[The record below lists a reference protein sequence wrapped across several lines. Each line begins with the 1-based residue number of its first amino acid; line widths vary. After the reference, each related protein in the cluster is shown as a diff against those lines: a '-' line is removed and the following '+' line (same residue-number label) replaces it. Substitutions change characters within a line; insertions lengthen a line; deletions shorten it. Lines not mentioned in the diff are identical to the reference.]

1 MQMKTRRTVLALLGS
16 STLAGCASPAI
27 VSRDAND
34 PFEGGIGGTGIVGV
48 ITGFGSILING
59 LKVEVTNRTKV
70 RSALGNSGLDALA
83 SGQSVTIEA
92 VRTDAGLR
100 ARIITQDQLLIGT
113 LMHGSGGLS
122 VNGVPVQR
130 EASSLGRADAGARV
144 AVSGVWRGAGVVASR
159 IDVVADGGP
168 DVISGTIAHGRQ
180 SALSIGAA
188 NVALSGA
195 ARGADGRFSVAVG
208 HAKDGLFQADTLMQ
222 ERFAGFTSLTQIAAE
237 GFLEPSET
245 APGFRIAGLGHS
257 FAKDTR
263 LGAIKQ
269 RRAVYFGQYDGLF
282 GANRGFVMPQDF
294 AQRRRL
300 LQAGLD
306 DTFAGELLR
315 L

>member
-16 STLAGCASPAI
+16 SALAGCASPAI
-27 VSRDAND
+27 VSREAND

-48 ITGFGSILING
+48 ITGFSSILING

-70 RSALGNSGLDALA
+70 VSVLGDAGLDALA

-92 VRTDAGLR
+92 VRSEAGLR
-100 ARIITQDQLLIGT
+100 ARKITQDHLLVGT
-113 LMHGSGGLS
+113 LRHGSHGLS

-130 EASSLGRADAGARV
+130 EAGSLGSASVGAHV

-159 IDVVADGGP
+159 IDVVPAGP
-168 DVISGTIAHGRQ
+168 DVISGTMAHGQQ

-188 NVALSGA
+188 SVALRGA
-195 ARGADGRFSVAVG
+195 ARGSDGRFSVAVG
-208 HAKDGLFQADTLMQ
+208 RAKDGVFEAEVLRQ
-222 ERFAGFTSLTQIAAE
+222 ERFAGFTSLKQIAAE
-237 GFLEPSET
+237 GFLEPSDT
-245 APGFRIAGLGHS
+245 APGFRIGGLGHS
-257 FAKDTR
+257 FAEDTR
-263 LGAIKQ
+263 LGAVNQ

-282 GANRGFVMPQDF
+282 GANRGYVMPDDF
-294 AQRRRL
+294 SERRRL

-306 DTFAGELLR
+306 DTFDGDVLR